1 MCDAPANFSKCLAL
15 HLFVPC
21 IYCLPLQDWLQSNHP
36 EDVQEGEKR
45 AKRDKKKKK
54 STAGNIT
61 ARSENDE
68 DDDGGGNMTDR
79 SDTSGKGPPT
89 QWRLARHGKI
99 KELEAMLTPE
109 NVDDRDGKGNTCLH
123 HACMQVRPAIT
134 RLAECPHFDRP
145 FVAPQPS
152 YRLFNA

>member
-1 MCDAPANFSKCLAL
+1 MSCLAY
-15 HLFVPC
+15 PC
-21 IYCLPLQDWLQSNHP
+21 SRLRSLLQDWLQSNHP
-36 EDVQEGEKR
+36 EDVEESAKR
-45 AKRDKKKKK
+45 AKRDKKKNK

-79 SDTSGKGPPT
+79 SDNSGKGPPT

-123 HACMQVRPAIT
+123 HACMQVQPAIQGFAN
-134 RLAECPHFDRP
+134 RPHFP
-145 FVAPQPS
+145 
-152 YRLFNA
+152 